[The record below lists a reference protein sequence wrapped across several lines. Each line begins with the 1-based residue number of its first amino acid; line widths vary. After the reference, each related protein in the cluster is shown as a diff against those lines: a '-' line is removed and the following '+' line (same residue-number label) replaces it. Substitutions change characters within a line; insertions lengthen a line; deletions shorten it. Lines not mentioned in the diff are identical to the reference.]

1 MDSPQSTPQ
10 QLNGKAALAL
20 FAVLALVIYQLPMRP
35 SAALTVHQSIV
46 DALLASNNWG
56 RQALIGS
63 IDYPVLPSLALLI
76 STVIGGFARLDGAR
90 LLQAL
95 VLAWTLCYFVRAA
108 YYQHSWFTAII
119 PPVLLFALPQL
130 RNAALTLDPGWIAA
144 VPFAAMLFHLV
155 CWHANKGL
163 RDLVL
168 AGVNGGFLAFCGPG
182 PLITGL
188 VVVAVLSA
196 EQRRSTASQDSSARD
211 GIAPLL
217 WAPILYCIA
226 LWLLWN
232 WLVMDDLLFGLRDLW
247 LRADNVRPEQLQ
259 QHLDSAIPLLL
270 FCLAPMLILVLKSDL
285 RVIARCLLP
294 TLFILPAASV
304 ISAALG
310 ANPASLLPLSAIA
323 ALMVFTLVSIAGF
336 GHRVPRGCAI
346 MAAACCAVYAIHS
359 KQAFPPDTRADSAP
373 AREEILAYIDQ
384 FWPDSR
390 TALYGLRLPA
400 LYSDPAEKRF
410 IARLDYQE
418 QAFLDQA
425 KDEQLHILVPPPDGY
440 FYPLAHSLLADL
452 HANGRPWL
460 FLEKQWPGNWQ
471 LWRCVIP
478 PKGESR
484 LEHLR

>member
-1 MDSPQSTPQ
+1 MDSPRSTPK
-10 QLNGKAALAL
+10 QLNGKVAWAF
-20 FAVLALVIYQLPMRP
+20 FAVFAFVIYLLPMRP
-35 SAALTVHQSIV
+35 SAALSVHQSIV
-46 DALLASNNWG
+46 DALLAGNNWG

-63 IDYPVLPSLALLI
+63 FDYPALPSLALLI
-76 STVIGGFARLDGAR
+76 STILGDFVRLDGAR
-90 LLQAL
+90 LLQAIA
-95 VLAWTLCYFVRAA
+95 LAWTLCYFVRTA
-108 YYQHSWFTAII
+108 YYQHSYLTALL
-119 PPVLLFALPQL
+119 PPALLFALPQL

-144 VPFAAMLFHLV
+144 VPFAAIFYHLV
-155 CWHANKGL
+155 CWHADKGL

-168 AGVNGGFLAFCGPG
+168 AGVNCGFLAFCGPG
-182 PLITGL
+182 PLIAGL
-188 VVVAVLSA
+188 ILVAVLDA
-196 EQRRSTASQDSSARD
+196 EHRRATASLDSNARD

-232 WLVMDDLLFGLRDLW
+232 WLVMDDIFFGLRDLW

-270 FCLAPMLILVLKSDL
+270 FCLAPILILMLKSDM
-285 RVIARCLLP
+285 RIIARCLLP
-294 TLFILPAASV
+294 TLIILSLASV

-310 ANPASLLPLSAIA
+310 ANPASLLPLSAVA
-323 ALMVFTLVSIAGF
+323 ALSVFTLVAIAGF
-336 GHRVPRGCAI
+336 GHPVPRSCAI
-346 MAAACCAVYAIHS
+346 IAALCCAFYAVYNG
-359 KQAFPPDTRADSAP
+359 QALPPDTHAASAP
-373 AREEILAYIDQ
+373 AREELLAYIDQ

-390 TALYGLRLPA
+390 TVLYGLRLPA
-400 LYSDPAEKRF
+400 LYPDPAEKRF

-418 QAFLDQA
+418 DAFLDQA